1 MSEIVFDALLDK
13 LLPIGRERVQEKQNE
28 FLPFAAAMTPDNEIK
43 YVGPETEK
51 TFPSPPDALQYLNA
65 GLKRMASEGRIE
77 ASAVVSSVEVKLPDA
92 QEESDAIR
100 FHLEFKDGAASNVYL
115 PFDIDELTGDVSW
128 GEPFE
133 LDAESRV
140 FE

>member
-1 MSEIVFDALLDK
+1 MSELVFDALLDK
-13 LLPIGRERVQEKQNE
+13 LIPIGRERVQEDQDE

-51 TFPSPPDALQYLNA
+51 TFPSPPDALKYLNA
-65 GLKRMASEGRIE
+65 GMKRMANEGQIQ
-77 ASAVVSSVEVKLPDA
+77 ASALVSPVRVQLPDE
-92 QEESDAIR
+92 QEETDAIQ
-100 FHLEFKDGAASNVYL
+100 FHLEFRDGSASNVYL
-115 PFDIDELTGDVSW
+115 PFDIEELTGDVSW

-133 LDAESRV
+133 LEAESRV